1 MNLKKLTSRF
11 LAILSIVVLT
21 LTGFSCTDTE
31 TTNTTGFAI
40 YYYSLTDIGPSMNAV
55 IEKPTYTGGEPTD
68 FVITGITFNGEPYTS
83 ESFIID
89 SKDGSVRIVNS
100 DNLPVGLYS
109 ISVGCNSNGNYH
121 EFKDAIQ
128 VKMLPSVPDGIKVEP
143 DYIEIDFE
151 EIGES
156 KATAKVITEGEH
168 VTIPS
173 GGYAIADGPEK
184 EFFKI
189 SQSGVIS
196 INPDEEAIKKMKPG
210 LHKVSLKLTTLA
222 GEGIFADAITFN
234 LTSKPIDVTYN
245 ATNKGI
251 MEKESETNGQ
261 TEYISPMPVIEGST
275 EEAKFSIAN
284 IIPEIAEG
292 KVTINETTGAIS
304 IAKGHGIT
312 EAGNYEITIKVSNKF
327 APEGVEMPTKFT
339 IQVVDEITPISGFEY
354 AALEIAQYAPISAQP
369 KEGMQGNYVTYSFVD
384 LDQKFE
390 GQLTI
395 NPSNGKITAK
405 KGNSIPEGR
414 YEVKVQAD
422 NSKGNPTIT
431 TFLLTVTPNP
441 NNIVYVYY
449 GNNLGLDKATEASQ
463 YRIRSAAE
471 LGSLVLTPE
480 TNLDDKG
487 IVFKWKIAT
496 KFNLD
501 DPNQTGYPM
510 IDEATGVV
518 RFSPDNFKEADA
530 PIAYLIVEATAGEG
544 DLARTFKTFIAFDFN
559 PSTNSIRIE
568 YTPFVFKVN
577 PRKGGISV
585 EPTLVG
591 VTDVSQFVMDY
602 RRSFRYQ
609 NLEGPK
615 THKSGAITTG
625 DKVDATVFMNQV
637 WRNYY
642 GSTAPNYGARAP
654 MSYYDGISNKI
665 NKKLSDALGYVDPTK
680 GWAVTINPNKWFG
693 DPAYGEEN
701 EQFANGIMTG
711 QMTYR
716 TDGDSGKLSS
726 DKNCPKA
733 FPLLIW
739 FDENF

>member
-261 TEYISPMPVIEGST
+261 TEYISPIPVIEGST

-354 AALEIAQYAPISAQP
+354 AALEIAQYAPISTQP

-384 LDQKFE
+384 LDQKLE

-480 TNLDDKG
+480 TNLDNKG

-501 DPNQTGYPM
+501 DPNETGYPM

-530 PIAYLIVEATAGEG
+530 PMAYLIIEATAGEG
-544 DLARTFKTFIAFDFN
+544 DLARTFKTFGAFAFN
-559 PSTNSIRIE
+559 PSTNPIRIE

-693 DPAYGEEN
+693 DPTYGEEN
-701 EQFANGIMTG
+701 GQFANGIMSG